1 MGYLRAAVAVPS
13 AKVSVPRLI
22 QRAVDRRRLL
32 DVLVPLDAEQA
43 PEAEVFLACAPA
55 GYGKTTL
62 LAGLADRMRS
72 AGVPVAW
79 VTCDREDDSTTFW
92 AAVLLATTRAAGE
105 PGTALASLVPPRGA
119 ADPAFVPSLLTV
131 IEDELPDLL
140 LVLDDVHEL
149 QDAPVLDALRQ
160 LLERAPAGLRIAL
173 GGRFEPPIGLHK
185 LRLTGRLHEVR
196 AADLAFT
203 SAEAHEFW
211 DRHGASLDQQLEDR
225 LLGLTEG
232 WPAGLRMAALSL
244 ERVDDPREFVE
255 DFAGDDRSVADYL
268 AGEVIAR
275 LPDDMMDFLVT
286 TCVVEEISGELA
298 ARLSGRPDS
307 AAVLDDLAQRNALV
321 VRLGRTGRWFRYH
334 ALLRSYLAAVLQRR
348 DPGEAERLHTAAA
361 TWYMERDR
369 PAEALEHALAAQD
382 DRLVATILRDRGLS
396 LLLAGTDVAV
406 RHALESPP
414 PALAGTPVILVH
426 RALTALEDGD
436 LVAADEALAEVA
448 RRPDDGTDERLTAL
462 RRVAILHKARMESDL
477 VGASASQLV
486 SGLEAGLERAT
497 EPGHEL
503 PTDVDPDI
511 RLLVLADRGVLR
523 LVSGDFEG
531 ARQDLGRAA
540 ELARAGRL
548 DYLALYCLNH
558 VTGAYVAQ
566 NDFPEGRRAAEE
578 AIAFATERGWA
589 RSARM
594 AYGYALAGWTAFLLL
609 EPDAAT
615 RWATEAVAV
624 MDTSIDVEA
633 EGVAR
638 SAEAVISFDDPPQR
652 RAACE
657 RLEEITAWMTER
669 VGSTALTATAA
680 VHELRMCLG
689 LGEWARAERG
699 VLRAKER
706 LGPQGDVAV
715 LEAQYAFARGRVVDA
730 ERLLRPVLRGELV
743 PTISTALTTAW
754 LVEAMVAH
762 RAGRGPAAVDALRS
776 ALANAAP
783 TGACRPFFDAGP
795 DLRPLLADLRGRAG
809 HLEPFLETVLERI
822 AGMDAWQAARA
833 EAPAPR
839 RDTGPQEDGGGWL
852 TERELGVLR
861 DLPSMMTLGEIA
873 AAQGVSLNTVK
884 THVRSIYAKLNTG
897 SRREAIGVARRRG
910 LL

>member
-1 MGYLRAAVAVPS
+1 VGYLRAAVAVPS

-32 DVLVPLDAEQA
+32 DGLLPAEAQEE
-43 PEAEVFLACAPA
+43 PSAEVFLACAPA

-62 LAGLADRMRS
+62 LAGLADRLRS

-119 ADPAFVPSLLTV
+119 TDPAFVPSLLTV
-131 IEDELPDLL
+131 IEEELPDLL

-149 QDAPVLDALRQ
+149 QDRGVLEALRQ
-160 LLERAPAGLRIAL
+160 LLERAPPGLRIAL
-173 GGRFEPPIGLHK
+173 GGRFEPSIGLHR

-203 SAEAHEFW
+203 SDEAHEFW
-211 DRHGASLDQQLEDR
+211 DRHGASLDEQLEDR
-225 LLGLTEG
+225 LLDLTEG

-244 ERVDDPREFVE
+244 ERVDDPGQFVE

-275 LPDDMMDFLVT
+275 LPDDMVEFLVT

-307 AAVLDDLAQRNALV
+307 AALLDDLAQRNALV
-321 VRLGRTGRWFRYH
+321 VRLGSNGRWFRYH
-334 ALLRSYLAAVLQRR
+334 ALLRSYLSAVLERR
-348 DPGEAERLHTAAA
+348 DRGEAERLHTAAA
-361 TWYMERDR
+361 AWYLERDR
-369 PAEALEHALAAQD
+369 AAEALEHALSAKD
-382 DRLVATILRDRGLS
+382 DDLVATILRNRGLA
-396 LLLAGTDVAV
+396 LLLAGTDAAV
-406 RHALESPP
+406 RHALESPSR
-414 PALAGTPVILVH
+414 ALAGTPVILVH

-436 LVAADEALAEVA
+436 LAAAEETLAELE
-448 RRPDDGTDERLTAL
+448 RRPDEGTDERLTAL
-462 RRVAILHKARMESDL
+462 RRVALLHKARMESDL
-477 VGASASQLV
+477 AGASASQLV
-486 SGLEAGLERAT
+486 SGLGAGVEPRPQPDER
-497 EPGHEL
+497 L
-503 PTDVDPDI
+503 TDMDPDI

-523 LVSGDFEG
+523 LVSGDLEG

-540 ELARAGRL
+540 ELARASRL

-566 NDFPEGRRAAEE
+566 NDFPAGRRAAEA

-615 RWATEAVAV
+615 RWAKEAVAV
-624 MDTSIDVEA
+624 IDTSIDVEA

-669 VGSTALTATAA
+669 LGSPALTATAA

-689 LGEWARAERG
+689 LGEWARAERA
-699 VLRAKER
+699 VVRAKQR
-706 LGPQGDVAV
+706 LGPQGDIAV
-715 LEAQYAFARGRVVDA
+715 LEAQYAFARGRAVDA
-730 ERLLRPVLRGELV
+730 QRLLRPVLRGELT
-743 PTISTALTTAW
+743 PTISTALTAAW
-754 LVEAMVAH
+754 LVEAMIAQ
-762 RAGRGPAAVDALRS
+762 RAGRPAAAAEALRE

-795 DLRPLLADLRGRAG
+795 QLRPLMMDMRGRAG

-822 AGMDAWQAARA
+822 AEMDAWQAARA
-833 EAPAPR
+833 EGHSTRADAAAPR
-839 RDTGPQEDGGGWL
+839 VDGVWL

-861 DLPSMMTLGEIA
+861 DLPSMMTLSEIA
-873 AAQGVSLNTVK
+873 SAQGVSLNTVK
-884 THVRSIYAKLNTG
+884 THVRSIYTKLNTG
-897 SRREAIGVARRRG
+897 SRREAIAVARRRG